1 VPPLGNKRT
10 FIDSA
15 ALLALIFLVLLIL
28 HAPLLRLP
36 YFWDEAG
43 YYVPVAHD
51 LFLTGSL
58 IPKTTISNAHPPLVM
73 AYLALWWKVFG
84 FSQLVTRTAMLMMSS
99 FALLALFRLAQRVAN
114 TQVAIASILGTA
126 IYPVFFAQSSLVHL
140 DLAAAGFTFW
150 GLKTYV
156 EKRHILTAVWF
167 SLAVLTKETAIL
179 APIALV
185 AWEVIQLLFRNWNFS
200 ISQESSNENQHT
212 RGKPRLHT
220 IGALIIPVLPL
231 ALWYGYH
238 YLKTGFTFGN
248 PEFLRYNV
256 QATMH
261 PFRIVLALVMRLW
274 QTFGYMNLLLLT
286 ATGISAMWKPP
297 LRDQQNE
304 RPRIALDVQFAFL
317 AVIAT
322 YVIAMAV
329 VGGAVLARYMLPAIP
344 LVIIVFVS
352 TLWRRIAQWRWVIA
366 IVVLG
371 FVAGLF
377 INPPYTFAIEDNLA
391 YRDFIQL
398 HQDAE
403 HFLESHYPRSNVLT
417 AWPASDELNR
427 PFLGYVSRP
436 IRTLRIEDFRVE
448 QLMSAADARP
458 GYDVAFVFSTKYEP
472 PNPLLKDWP
481 AWDRIKIRFFD
492 YHHDVP
498 PAVAAQILGGEI
510 VFSET
515 RKGQWVAVI
524 EMRQIIEARKTP

>member
-1 VPPLGNKRT
+1 MPWLENKRT

-15 ALLALIFLVLLIL
+15 ALLALIFLVLLTF

-43 YYVPVAHD
+43 YYVPAAHD
-51 LFLTGSL
+51 FFLTGSP

-73 AYLALWWKVFG
+73 AYLALWWKFFG
-84 FSQLVTRTAMLMMSS
+84 FSQLVTRTAMLMMSA
-99 FALLALFRLAQRVAN
+99 FALLGLFRMAQRVAN
-114 TQVAIASILGTA
+114 TQVAVASILCTA
-126 IYPVFFAQSSLVHL
+126 VYPVFFSQSSLAHL
-140 DLAAAGFTFW
+140 DLAAAGLTFW
-150 GLKTYV
+150 GLKAYV
-156 EKRHILTAVWF
+156 EKRHTWTAIWF

-179 APIALV
+179 APIGLG
-185 AWEVIQLLFRNWNFS
+185 AWEIIRLLSKEKRDS
-200 ISQESSNENQHT
+200 

-220 IGALIIPVLPL
+220 VLGALIIPVIPL

-261 PFRIVLALVMRLW
+261 PLRIVLALLMRLW

-286 ATGISAMWKPP
+286 AAGILAMWRPP
-297 LRDQQNE
+297 LYDQKTE
-304 RPRIALDVQFAFL
+304 RPRIALEVQFAFL
-317 AVIAT
+317 AVVTT

-329 VGGAVLARYMLPAIP
+329 IGGAVLARYMLPAVP
-344 LVIIVFVS
+344 LVIVVFIS
-352 TLWRRIAQWRWVIA
+352 TLWRRIAQWRWVVA
-366 IVVLG
+366 VVVLG

-377 INPPYTFAIEDNLA
+377 INPPYAFALEDNLA
-391 YRDFIQL
+391 YRNFIQL
-398 HQDAE
+398 HQDSE
-403 HFLESHYPRSNVLT
+403 HYLESHYPRSNVLT
-417 AWPASDELNR
+417 AWPASDELTR
-427 PFLGYVSRP
+427 PFLGYVSHP
-436 IRTLRIEDFRVE
+436 LHILRIEDFRVE
-448 QLMSAADARP
+448 QLMAAPDAQP
-458 GYDVAFVFSTKYEP
+458 HYDVAFVFSTKYEP

-481 AWDRIKIRFFD
+481 AWDRIKTRFFD

-524 EMRQIIEARKTP
+524 EMRQMIEARNIR